1 MRLSLDPW
9 AYGRLFAVAKDT
21 PVRFNFSIDGHSM
34 TVIEADGVETDP
46 VTVDQLQI
54 FAGQFTYYYVCDYTD
69 G

>member
-1 MRLSLDPW
+1 M
-9 AYGRLFAVAKDT
+9 AKAT
-21 PVRFNFSIDGHSM
+21 LVRFNFSIDGHNM